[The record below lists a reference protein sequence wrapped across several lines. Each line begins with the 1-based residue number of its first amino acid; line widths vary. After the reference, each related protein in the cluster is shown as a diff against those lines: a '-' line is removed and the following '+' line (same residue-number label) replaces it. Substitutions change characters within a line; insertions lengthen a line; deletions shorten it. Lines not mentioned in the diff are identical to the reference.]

1 MLKATTFFFRVDL
14 TIGKFIFFLRVL
26 LKARW
31 RFIMKEKESFF
42 SAKRLTGLAILLA
55 LVIVLQVWGGS
66 IKIGTTPLSF
76 VLVPIVVGGMLYGVA
91 AGAFLGLA
99 FGVVVLIYGITGA
112 DPFTAILFN
121 DHPFWTAVLCL
132 GKGAA
137 AGAAAGLV
145 FCLMKKKNAYVGTFL
160 AAATAPVVNTGLFIL
175 GALAFLKDTLQAN
188 FVSGTSVVY
197 FLIIVCAG
205 VNFLV
210 EFAINLVCAPSL
222 YTAVR
227 VVGKGKI

>member
-1 MLKATTFFFRVDL
+1 MN
-14 TIGKFIFFLRVL
+14 FFLRVL
-26 LKARW
+26 YIDPMEVIVQK
-31 RFIMKEKESFF
+31 KETFF
-42 SAKRLTGLAILLA
+42 SAKRLTGLAVLLA
-55 LVIVLQVWGGS
+55 LVIVLQVFGGS

-99 FGVVVLIYGITGA
+99 FGAVVLIYGIIGA

-121 DHPFWTAVLCL
+121 DHPFFTALLCL

-137 AGAAAGLV
+137 AGGVPALAFKFLKG
-145 FCLMKKKNAYVGTFL
+145 KNAYAGTFV
-160 AAATAPVVNTGLFIL
+160 AAATAPIVNTGLFVL
-175 GALAFLKDTLQAN
+175 GALAFLKDTLEAN

-210 EFAINLVCAPSL
+210 ELTINLICAPSL
-222 YTAVR
+222 YSAAR
-227 VVGKGKI
+227 VLTKGKF